1 MTKGNVYLEN
11 ISKSYQTSR
20 GTIKAVDDITI
31 DIDKGEFLFLLGPSG
46 CGKTTSLRIIA
57 GLVKPDSGNIH
68 IDGTRMNNIPVNK
81 RKLGMVF
88 QNYALFPHFT
98 VFENIAFGMK
108 LLKTPKD
115 VISKKVKEILSLVRL
130 DKSFEVRYPSNLS
143 GGQQQRI
150 ALARAIATSP
160 NVLLLDEPFGAL
172 DRKLRKE
179 MQVELKELH
188 KKLGITLIFVTH
200 DQEEALTMGD
210 RVAVM
215 HNGKIVQLDSPEGIY
230 ERPAT
235 RFIADFIGETNL
247 LEGKIVEFLKDNTS
261 VEIDKHLKIRAVPHE
276 GVLSTGASVTLSIRP
291 EKIKISNQKPEN
303 YFNCFKGIIKTI
315 IYLGDKTHYYIV
327 LENGQIIL
335 SSRQNDYSSNNKI
348 SFEEGDKIFL
358 YWDISNSLVLMD

>member
-1 MTKGNVYLEN
+1 MIKGNVCLEN
-11 ISKSYQTSR
+11 ITKSYRTQR
-20 GTIKAVDDITI
+20 GTVKAVDDITI
-31 DIDKGEFLFLLGPSG
+31 EINKGEFLFLLGPSG

-57 GLVKPDSGNIH
+57 GLAKPDSGKIL
-68 IDGTRMNNIPVNK
+68 IDGNLMNNIPVNK

-88 QNYALFPHFT
+88 QNYALFPHLT

-108 LLKTPKD
+108 LLKIPKD

-130 DKSFEVRYPSNLS
+130 EKNFELRYPSNLS

-247 LEGKIVEFLKDNTS
+247 LEGKIVECLKDNTIT
-261 VEIDKHLKIRAVPHE
+261 EIGNSLKIRAAPHKKE
-276 GVLSTGASVTLSIRP
+276 LSVAASVTVSIRP
-291 EKIKISNQKPEN
+291 EKIKISDQKPKN
-303 YFNCFKGIIKTI
+303 YPNCFKGTIKTI
-315 IYLGDKTHYYIV
+315 IYLGDKTHYYIN
-327 LENGQIIL
+327 LESGQSIL
-335 SSRQNDYSSNNKI
+335 SCRQNDSSPNNKNK
-348 SFEEGDKIFL
+348 FNEGDKIFL
-358 YWDISNSLVLMD
+358 YWDISNTLILID